1 MSGVSGKIPL
11 EGLSNLKL
19 KASSET
25 IIQPATLMYILH
37 DHMALFILIS
47 AVSAKMLTSK
57 TLLLLP
63 HNTAAAFQSEPGGEY
78 EEAMEAVSLWA
89 WYRPCRTPGMT

>member
-1 MSGVSGKIPL
+1 
-11 EGLSNLKL
+11 
-19 KASSET
+19 
-25 IIQPATLMYILH
+25 MYILN
-37 DHMALFILIS
+37 DHMALVILIA

-57 TLLLLP
+57 SLLLPP

-89 WYRPCRTPGMT
+89 WYRPWRTPGMT